1 MNATSVFV
9 ENNIASET
17 AKNPMMLLIEC
28 KRRIFLNTT
37 TSITTFMEIRIKN
50 YGKNGSSKKIRV
62 FSFLKR
68 YDGRFSVKIRTY
80 NLL

>member
-28 KRRIFLNTT
+28 KRRIFLN
-37 TSITTFMEIRIKN
+37 TTFMEIRIKN